1 MSELE
6 GMVILQVNA
15 AEWIKLKLFEE
26 HQIAVCMYC
35 PTTEENRIVVQAVRG
50 FQVEFPCP
58 YIRIDS
64 IDSTERKFRKKD
76 RRIARWYFKE
86 LCRSLK
92 EGILIQTDTKDRF
105 KRRWK

>member
-15 AEWIKLKLFEE
+15 EEWIKLKLFEE
-26 HQIAVCMYC
+26 HQMAVCIYR
-35 PTTEENRIVVQAVRG
+35 PITEKKRIVVQAVRG

-58 YIRIDS
+58 FIRIDS
-64 IDSTERKFRKKD
+64 LAGTERKFRKKNWK
-76 RRIARWYFKE
+76 IARWYFKE

-92 EGILIQTDTKDRF
+92 DGIFIEESQPERS
-105 KRRWK
+105 RRWK

>member
-15 AEWIKLKLFEE
+15 EEWIKLKLFEE
-26 HQIAVCMYC
+26 HQMAVCMYH
-35 PTTEENRIVVQAVRG
+35 PITEENRIVVQAFRG

-58 YIRIDS
+58 YIRIDALAC
-64 IDSTERKFRKKD
+64 TKRKFRKKD

-92 EGILIQTDTKDRF
+92 DGILIEENQPKSS
-105 KRRWK
+105 RRWK